1 MARKIA
7 LKRLTASDLTLFKW
21 HFLNR
26 PAGKQKAFNLD
37 ARILVTALYPML
49 SQPSSVPIPRYPI
62 DLDLLGPGLMPA
74 HNLQRKILKQQ
85 KNWRLNGE
93 LIDNPE
99 DSPGRYDVLSPGDFA
114 VFEFSG
120 DIVPV
125 SAKVILISAQVEAD
139 QAIHHALD
147 LKHQNGS
154 MWLLNEEDV
163 SVIVEHSPPP
173 EGHPLYEWIDGEA
186 IEDAVL
192 GGSISIT
199 KINKRR
205 AGRGISPQDFVQSRE
220 AAERTGVLG
229 EEFVNEYLQR
239 LFNAGEISGFEW
251 VSSINAV
258 SPYDF
263 MLTKTEGHSRLI
275 DAKSTSGRF
284 QNSLHMSFGEVY
296 EAVCGSKPYDI
307 YRIYD
312 LSEHSAKMRVC
323 ENIGP
328 ELKSV
333 FDAINAL
340 PTGVSVDSISIRPDA
355 LNFLKQE
362 IVIDWSVE
370 DDLS

>member
-1 MARKIA
+1 MSRKIA

-49 SQPSSVPIPRYPI
+49 GHPSSVPIPRYPI

-93 LIDNPE
+93 FIDNP
-99 DSPGRYDVLSPGDFA
+99 DDFPGRYNTLSPGDFA

-120 DIVPV
+120 DIVPM
-125 SAKVILISAQVEAD
+125 SAKVILISSQVEAD
-139 QAIHHALD
+139 QAIHHAFD
-147 LKHQNGS
+147 LKHPSGS
-154 MWLLNEEDV
+154 MWLLSEDDI
-163 SVIVEHSPPP
+163 SAIVESTPPP
-173 EGHPLYEWIDGEA
+173 EGHPLYDWIDGEA

-192 GGSISIT
+192 GGSTSIA

-205 AGRGISPQDFVQSRE
+205 AGRGISPQDFVRSRE
-220 AAERTGVLG
+220 AAERNGVLG
-229 EEFVNEYLQR
+229 EEFVNEHFQR
-239 LFNAGEISGFEW
+239 LLTAGEIGDIEW
-251 VSSINAV
+251 TSSINAV

-263 MLTKTEGHSRLI
+263 ILTNREGSSRLI
-275 DAKSTSGRF
+275 DAKSTTGRF
-284 QNSLHMSFGEVY
+284 QNSLHMSFGEIY
-296 EAVCGSKPYDI
+296 EAVCGTKPYDI

-312 LSEHSAKMRVC
+312 LNERSAKLRIC
-323 ENIGP
+323 ENIGL

-340 PTGVSVDSISIRPDA
+340 PTGISVDSISIRPDA
-355 LNFLKQE
+355 LNFLQQE
-362 IVIDWSVE
+362 LVIEWDAE
-370 DDLS
+370 DNLP